1 MDVQSYLSRLDIES
15 PGEPDLDLLK
25 RVHERHL
32 MEIPFENLDI
42 HRGVPIEL
50 DEEQILRK
58 IVTNGRGGF
67 CYELNTA
74 FAWLLRHL
82 GFEVRVLSAEVA
94 KPDGTWGIPFD
105 HMTLRVELDRP
116 FLADVGFGD
125 SFRHPLVLYAGA
137 EVEQLGHVYRLR
149 RQPRQPRQSQQP
161 QREDWWFLDRQPEGA
176 AIFQP
181 QYRFTLAP
189 RKLEDFTDGCHY
201 HQTSPDSHFTQ
212 NTICSKAIEDGRVT
226 LLPDRL
232 VTTRGSTKQET
243 PIRELTEWEEALQT
257 HFGMSA

>member
-1 MDVQSYLSRLDIES
+1 MNE
-15 PGEPDLDLLK
+15 
-25 RVHERHL
+25 ER
-32 MEIPFENLDI
+32 
-42 HRGVPIEL
+42 
-50 DEEQILRK
+50 ILRK
-58 IVTNGRGGF
+58 IVTDCRGGF

-82 GFEVRVLSAEVA
+82 GFEVRVLAAEVA

-125 SFRHPLVLYAGA
+125 SFRHPLVLDAVA
-137 EVEQLGHVYRLR
+137 EVAQLGHVYRLR
-149 RQPRQPRQSQQP
+149 QQ
-161 QREDWWFLDRQPEGA
+161 EDWWFLDRQPEGA

-181 QYRFTLAP
+181 QYRFTLEP
-189 RKLEDFTDGCHY
+189 RKLEDFTDGCRY
-201 HQTSPDSHFTQ
+201 HQTSPHSHFTQ
-212 NTICSKAIEDGRVT
+212 NTICSKALPDGRVT

-232 VTTRGSTKQET
+232 VTTHGSTKQEI
-243 PIRELTEWEEALQT
+243 PIRERAEWEEALQT